1 MVQPVWHQLPVPEEP
16 CQAITVF
23 HYQEQSS
30 GVVGDASVTN
40 ISWHNRRS
48 CERELP
54 SLERMFTDG
63 LLVLLVQRMAGQR
76 LGQLEPPGQLCW
88 IIYSNIVNSI
98 IFHGAMMR

>member
-1 MVQPVWHQLPVPEEP
+1 MPEEP
-16 CQAITVF
+16 FHAITVF
-23 HYQEQSS
+23 HYQEQSK

-40 ISWHNRRS
+40 MSFHNRRS

-63 LLVLLVQRMAGQR
+63 LLVPLVQRMAGQR
-76 LGQLEPPGQLCW
+76 LGQLEPLGQLCW

-98 IFHGAMMR
+98 IFRGAMMR